1 VWDALLAGGS
11 PIACGWLKDRYGV
24 AWQVVPA
31 GLMDLLAGTDEAG
44 RSRFMAAMHTMV
56 KLDIA
61 ALRAAVA
68 AA

>member
-1 VWDALLAGGS
+1 MGRAADGGA

-24 AWQVVPA
+24 AWQVVPD
-31 GLMDLLAGTDEAG
+31 GLMALLEGTDDAG
-44 RSRFMAAMHTMV
+44 RARFMGALRSMV
-56 KLDIA
+56 KLDLD